1 MIDRTAGEGHLS
13 TIGVKMSFKA
23 EAEIIVY
30 SLWEEDLSDIIF
42 SVQDELC
49 ISKEY
54 AIELVSDI
62 MIEEEVVQELDF
74 S

>member
-1 MIDRTAGEGHLS
+1 
-13 TIGVKMSFKA
+13 MSFKA

>member
-1 MIDRTAGEGHLS
+1 
-13 TIGVKMSFKA
+13 MSYKA

>member
-1 MIDRTAGEGHLS
+1 
-13 TIGVKMSFKA
+13 MSFKA

-62 MIEEEVVQELDF
+62 MIEEVQELDF